1 MKVRESAVLTVI
13 LRRLIGHP
21 VPEETRDIFGS
32 RSGRGSGS
40 LPLQRKA
47 AEQDIRVGSCVCV
60 VASEVDVHWPS
71 VRATLDE
78 MIFSCDKIYLFG
90 LTTALFSPQEGFN
103 GRRLIPS
110 CGIIDRIGVVESMDR
125 SMDNASISIHDAAQ
139 GMVYT
144 TNIPLSSL
152 ERKMRQLGNRS
163 ETLKD

>member
-21 VPEETRDIFGS
+21 VHEETRDIFGS
-32 RSGRGSGS
+32 RSGRGAGS

-71 VRATLDE
+71 VRVTLDE
-78 MIFSCDKIYLFG
+78 LNFACDTIHSYG

-110 CGIIDRIGVVESMDR
+110 CGIIDRVGVVESMDR
-125 SMDNASISIHDAAQ
+125 TMDHASISIHDTAQ
-139 GMVYT
+139 GMVYA

-152 ERKMRQLGNRS
+152 ERKMRQIGNR
-163 ETLKD
+163 